1 MANKE
6 QIYPEGYPRQGEN
19 FSNKVKFKTDVFD
32 VIKEIALDTTEKAF
46 EDKGYKKKEGRAG
59 EYGDESSYGVGAANK
74 MFNIRLSSRPNT
86 NTYIEKII
94 YFGGKKA
101 ISIISIGW
109 DAKNETIEVSY
120 KTSEFAAFRGYGK
133 ESGAELINERENF
146 VIKSVSAFK
155 TKLKDI
161 FKKYAEKEVAYI
173 TSTKIGI
180 EDKTEKSI
188 DSMVESKINK
198 ELNAMTNNFS
208 IKSLMTSSNEEL
220 SSSID
225 KYISES
231 KQLNENKQVTV
242 AYSLDGGYN
251 VKRIPVMASTVKD
264 AFDKTVSA
272 GVPAKDIFEI
282 HDNSGILLWSQSGGH
297 QLPTNS
303 LHESKK
309 ESDKEDKTRM
319 NSPEVIA
326 ANSPNKLLFD
336 DVEDIKDENF
346 KTVAKNKL
354 KKFGVIAI
362 NELKPS
368 EKKTYFEELEKELE
382 IQEITGG
389 GAGGPGGAVG
399 GAYLTPSSFKKGGD
413 LNLEADEATKEKLA
427 KTSYA
432 QGQKQRPSVKKTMKE
447 GDTFWTTVELNPGS
461 GYVPKGMERNFVM
474 GQHGEKDTYTGKM
487 NESIE
492 RTPEVLKESLI
503 KRKFTSMNEN
513 TEKGI
518 NKKYIVTEQRTKA
531 EEESRWN
538 RLAMFESN
546 ETIRKAERVTDD
558 ADYIAPEPKEI
569 IKESN
574 LLQRNSDAEAG
585 GVVDGRNVII
595 VAKPGSLSNAMFKVY
610 EDDYLNEGKAYIL
623 DLNSG
628 NLVSNPNF
636 SLKK

>member
-6 QIYPEGYPRQGEN
+6 QIYPEGYPKQGEN

-32 VIKEIALDTTEKAF
+32 AIKEIALDTTEKAF

-198 ELNAMTNNFS
+198 ELKNMANNFS

-220 SSSID
+220 SNSID
-225 KYISES
+225 KYIS
-231 KQLNENKQVTV
+231 
-242 AYSLDGGYN
+242 
-251 VKRIPVMASTVKD
+251 
-264 AFDKTVSA
+264 
-272 GVPAKDIFEI
+272 
-282 HDNSGILLWSQSGGH
+282 
-297 QLPTNS
+297 
-303 LHESKK
+303 ESKK

-382 IQEITGG
+382 IQEMTGG

-399 GAYLTPSSFKKGGD
+399 GAYLTPSAFKKGGD

-432 QGQKQRPSVKKTMKE
+432 QGQKQRPSVSKSMKE

-503 KRKFTSMNEN
+503 KRKFTTMNEN

-518 NKKYIVTEQRTKA
+518 NKRYIVTEQRTKA
-531 EEESRWN
+531 QEESRWN

-558 ADYIAPEPKEI
+558 ADYIAPAPKEI

-610 EDDYLNEGKAYIL
+610 KDDYLNEGKAYIL

>member
-1 MANKE
+1 M
-6 QIYPEGYPRQGEN
+6 
-19 FSNKVKFKTDVFD
+19 
-32 VIKEIALDTTEKAF
+32 
-46 EDKGYKKKEGRAG
+46 
-59 EYGDESSYGVGAANK
+59 
-74 MFNIRLSSRPNT
+74 
-86 NTYIEKII
+86 
-94 YFGGKKA
+94 
-101 ISIISIGW
+101 
-109 DAKNETIEVSY
+109 
-120 KTSEFAAFRGYGK
+120 
-133 ESGAELINERENF
+133 
-146 VIKSVSAFK
+146 
-155 TKLKDI
+155 
-161 FKKYAEKEVAYI
+161 
-173 TSTKIGI
+173 
-180 EDKTEKSI
+180 
-188 DSMVESKINK
+188 
-198 ELNAMTNNFS
+198 
-208 IKSLMTSSNEEL
+208 
-220 SSSID
+220 
-225 KYISES
+225 
-231 KQLNENKQVTV
+231 
-242 AYSLDGGYN
+242 
-251 VKRIPVMASTVKD
+251 
-264 AFDKTVSA
+264 
-272 GVPAKDIFEI
+272 
-282 HDNSGILLWSQSGGH
+282 
-297 QLPTNS
+297 
-303 LHESKK
+303 
-309 ESDKEDKTRM
+309 
-319 NSPEVIA
+319 
-326 ANSPNKLLFD
+326 
-336 DVEDIKDENF
+336 EDIKDENF

-399 GAYLTPSSFKKGGD
+399 GAYLTKSAFKKGGD

-432 QGQKQRPSVKKTMKE
+432 QGQKQRPSVSKSMKE

-487 NESIE
+487 NESVE

-503 KRKFTSMNEN
+503 KRKFTTMNEN

-518 NKKYIVTEQRTKA
+518 NKRYIVTEQRTKA
-531 EEESRWN
+531 QEESRWN

-558 ADYIAPEPKEI
+558 VDYIAPVPKEI